1 MNLLVIED
9 EERVA
14 AFLSRGLRAEGH
26 SCEIAADGQTGLELA
41 LAGGFDVI
49 ILDRMLPRRDGMA
62 VLQGIKAKRPLQ
74 RVLMLTALN
83 DIEDR
88 VLGLRSGADD
98 YLGKPFDFD
107 ELLARV
113 EVLGRRDSPGVA
125 SSLLER
131 HGLSLDQDGRHV
143 SRDGEPLELT
153 QLEFDLLHLFMR
165 EPGKA
170 LSRERILARVWGS
183 AEDPL
188 TNVVDVYIRRL
199 RKKIDVSGSSL
210 IQTVR
215 GVGYRFRVD

>member
-1 MNLLVIED
+1 MNLLIIED

-26 SCEIAADGQTGLELA
+26 SCEIAADGQTGLERA
-41 LAGGFDVI
+41 VAGGFDVI

-62 VLQGIKAKRPLQ
+62 VLQGIKAKRPSQ

-83 DIEDR
+83 DTEDR

-113 EVLGRRDSPGVA
+113 EVLGRRDSPDVA
-125 SSLLER
+125 SGLLER

-143 SRDGEPLELT
+143 SLDGEPLGLT

-165 EPGKA
+165 EPGRA
-170 LSRERILARVWGS
+170 LSRERILSRVWGS

-199 RKKIDVSGSSL
+199 RKKIDGTGPSL